1 MAQYTII
8 KDITLTTIRPVGS
21 NIPQNQVSFKNGDI
35 VDGELGGNSANDTGY
50 LQVTTPKGIVQFS
63 TSRGSVITAYSQT
76 GTPAKDTTIKNGK
89 GNPTSNNTPNTTN
102 PTTAKS
108 IFTTK
113 NIIIGVLAIGAI
125 FGILKI
131 TKKI

>member
-1 MAQYTII
+1 MAKYTII

-50 LQVTTPKGIVQFS
+50 LQVTTPKGIVHFS
-63 TSRGSVITAYSQT
+63 TSRGSVITAYLQT
-76 GTPAKDTTIKNGK
+76 DSAAKDTTIKNGSGLEK
-89 GNPTSNNTPNTTN
+89 TQTKAINF
-102 PTTAKS
+102 
-108 IFTTK
+108 FTTK

-125 FGILKI
+125 FGILKF